1 MASCYM
7 NGVRTEVTSE
17 LLRSPA
23 EGYGGYTPQG
33 NSLNGEPMC
42 NKRTVKCILLL
53 LLILFIVFY

>member
-1 MASCYM
+1 M

-23 EGYGGYTPQG
+23 EGYGGYSPQG

-42 NKRTVKCILLL
+42 NKRTVKCILLF
-53 LLILFIVFY
+53 LLILFIVLY

>member
-42 NKRTVKCILLL
+42 NKRTVTRLFSLLT
-53 LLILFIVFY
+53 IFAIAI